1 MSENGLT
8 ILQLHIENVR
18 GAKTVTVSPKATGA
32 VQVRGKNGAG
42 KSSVLDAIQ
51 FALGGKAVQPQ
62 KPIRHGETVAQVVA
76 NLGGKFTVRRTWT
89 AKGSY
94 LTVERSAA
102 PDGLPVP
109 IPSPQAFLDE
119 LCGQGIGFD
128 PLAFAQRK
136 PAEQVQMLLDVLSLP
151 EDPRTLDAMRKD
163 LYDQRT
169 LVNRQVKQAEGAA
182 AEATHYPDAPRAEV
196 STADLLAEYQRRLGV
211 IEQHNQ
217 KRAEMRGIQDAH
229 ARAAERLEQLKAE
242 LVDAEAE
249 LAEFNMHLNEAR
261 AVVGT
266 LVDPDLAAVSA
277 QMRDAETVNA
287 KVRAN
292 QTHERLVQAAAAY
305 QTESDTLTAQIEALD
320 RRKTALLTAAA
331 FPLPGLAI
339 AEDGRGGYVVTY
351 QDVPLADCAS
361 SEQLRVSMALALAL
375 NPTIRVVLLREGS
388 LLDEEALATVEQ
400 WAEANGV
407 QCWIELATT
416 ASGGEGFTI
425 EAGLVKEAQ
434 S

>member
-1 MSENGLT
+1 MESALT
-8 ILQLHIENVR
+8 IIGLQAENVR
-18 GAKTVTVSPKATGA
+18 GIKAVCVTPKTHGVVSVK
-32 VQVRGKNGAG
+32 GKNGSG
-42 KSSVLDAIQ
+42 KSSLLDSIERVLNP
-51 FALGGKAVQPQ
+51 KAA
-62 KPIRHGETVAQVVA
+62 HGNTLRNGESSARVIADIGPFIV
-76 NLGGKFTVRRTWT
+76 KRTWT
-89 AKGSY
+89 KTNTY
-94 LTVERSAA
+94 LTVERKEGA
-102 PDGLPVP
+102 GKIPVAKP
-109 IPSPQAFLDE
+109 AEFLQE

-128 PLAFAQRK
+128 PLDFTGKK
-136 PAEQVQMLLDVLSLP
+136 PADQVQMLLDVLSLP
-151 EDPRTLDAMRKD
+151 EDPRSLDATRKE

-182 AEATHYPDAPRAEV
+182 AQSTHYPDAPRAEV

-217 KRAEMRGIQDAH
+217 QRTEWRGIQDAH
-229 ARAAERLEQLKAE
+229 ARAAERVEQLKAA

-249 LAEFNMHLNEAR
+249 LAECTMHLNESCAL
-261 AVVGT
+261 VGA

-277 QMRDAETVNA
+277 QMREAETVNA
-287 KVRAN
+287 RVRAN
-292 QTHERLVQAAAAY
+292 QTRERLVQAAAAY

-339 AEDGRGGYVVTY
+339 AEDGKGGYVVTY

-388 LLDEEALATVEQ
+388 LLDEEALATVEE
-400 WAEANGV
+400 WAESNNV
-407 QCWIELATT
+407 QVWVELATT
-416 ASGGEGFTI
+416 REDGEGFTI
-425 EAGLVKEAQ
+425 EAGEVKEVR